1 MKREIKIAG
10 AGISGLTAA
19 IILARNG
26 YKVDVYEVGSHPGS
40 RFIGDW
46 QHLENWTS
54 PTDVLEY
61 LKTLGLNIN
70 FFTKPCF
77 QISIYTSSSKE
88 IKLESVKPIFYSV
101 RRGTPPDSIDNGL
114 FKTAKEL
121 GVEVH
126 FNTFAENKTVDIVAT
141 GPKVADGYVVGLNF
155 VSSESDR
162 TSVFLDKKISGLY
175 SYLTIIDGKGTLAVY
190 NKKPLREK
198 LVYLQDKIE
207 KLLNVKIENPQ
218 FFTAKG
224 NFSLRRPIEKN
235 GVLFVGEAAG
245 FQDVLAGFGM
255 MYAIRSGS
263 LAAKSIIEGKDYD
276 ALCRKELLPL
286 EKTSCVNRVFWELAS
301 GSLFYFIKWRGGIIK
316 IDMQRILKKIYNKS
330 ILHSFLFPIFWRV
343 YSLIKIIKKNGD

>member
-1 MKREIKIAG
+1 MKKEIKIAG

-26 YKVDVYEVGSHPGS
+26 YKVDVYEVGSHPGG

-54 PTDVLEY
+54 PKDVLDY
-61 LKTLGLNIN
+61 LKILGLNID
-70 FFTKPCF
+70 FFAKPCF

-101 RRGTPPDSIDNGL
+101 RRGTPTESIDNGL

-126 FNTFAENKTVDIVAT
+126 FNTSAENKTVDIVAT
-141 GPKVADGYVVGLNF
+141 GPKVADGYVVGFNF
-155 VSSESDR
+155 ISSESDKI
-162 TSVFLDKKISGLY
+162 SVFLDKKVSGLY
-175 SYLTIIDGKGTLAVY
+175 FYLTIIDGKGTLAVY
-190 NKKPLREK
+190 NKKPIKEK
-198 LVYLQDKIE
+198 LVHLQNKVG
-207 KLLNVKIENPQ
+207 KLLNIKIENPQ

-224 NFSLRRPIEKN
+224 NFSLRRPKEKN

-255 MYAIRSGS
+255 MYAIRSGC
-263 LAAKSIIEGKDYD
+263 LAARSIIEGKDYGI
-276 ALCRKELLPL
+276 LCRKELLPL
-286 EKTSCVNRVFWELAS
+286 EKISCVNRVFWELAS
-301 GSLFYFIKWRGGIIK
+301 KFIFYLLKWRSRDRK
-316 IDMQRILKKIYNKS
+316 IDTQRILNKIYNKS
-330 ILHSFLFPIFWRV
+330 VLYGLLFPIFYRV
-343 YSLIKIIKKNGD
+343 YIFIKIIKKNGE